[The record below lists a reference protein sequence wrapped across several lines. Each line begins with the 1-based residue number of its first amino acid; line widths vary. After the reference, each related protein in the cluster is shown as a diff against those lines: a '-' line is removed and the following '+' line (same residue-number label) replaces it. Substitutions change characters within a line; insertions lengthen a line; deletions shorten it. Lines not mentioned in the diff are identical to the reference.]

1 MKPENIAGLTVAEYL
16 GYENVLMLLGLGGVL
31 GIVFNRLGFP
41 SVVGYLLA
49 GIVYSFFIKREIADP
64 LITTLGNLGIILLSF
79 NIGLE
84 TRLEFFKKYAKEIV
98 AVILMDFFITLVA
111 WFFLGFL
118 LQLELS
124 QITLLTIITICAS
137 SGALYKMMIIGKGYT
152 KEFRQLIFSMLAL
165 QDIIIIVA
173 LTIISSS
180 GTGQISLGEVA
191 RLLATLT
198 FFAIVSF
205 YIGRKIISWL
215 LGFAVKHNL
224 DIYLIIVLSLVLGYS
239 YISTLVGLSSL
250 YGAFIAGM
258 ILASLSDPKEIM
270 LRLQGLMELGI
281 LLYFSLVG
289 AQVIGISMKFMLAG
303 IIIALASIIVR
314 SFSFTISAWSSGF
327 KLKDSIKAG
336 LLMTSISE
344 NGIILAS
351 AALAVG
357 YFDSSMFSMV
367 VVLVISS
374 IVFSSSLYRN
384 NEKIAEKIES
394 MVPRQVSYVIENVI
408 TKYYTRASDIIL
420 KVSWSLLE
428 GLSIIFVITVTVSF
442 LESRLSLTEVPLV
455 LRAFIIM
462 LGLFLTLYTI
472 NYFVRKI
479 VKEVMP
485 IDTGI
490 EEVELEDAAKI
501 ISFMMGALGTL
512 AFVLISSRYSLS
524 IFLEEFEMLGFS
536 EKATVL
542 VPVVLSIASL
552 IYFVRKG
559 LQTYKELKTFYEKE
573 KT

>member
-1 MKPENIAGLTVAEYL
+1 VVEYL
-16 GYENVLMLLGLGGVL
+16 GYENVLMLLGLGGVM

-41 SVVGYLLA
+41 SVVGYLMA
-49 GIVYSFFIKREIADP
+49 GIIYSFFIKREIADP

-118 LQLELS
+118 LKLELP
-124 QITLLTIITICAS
+124 QVTLLTIITICAS
-137 SGALYKMMIIGKGYT
+137 SGALYKMMIIGKGYSR
-152 KEFRQLIFSMLAL
+152 EFRQLIFSMLAL

-173 LTIISSS
+173 LTIVSSS
-180 GTGQISLGEVA
+180 GAGELTLGKVS

-205 YIGRKIISWL
+205 YIGRKMISWL
-215 LGFAVKHNL
+215 LGFAVRHSL

-289 AQVIGISMKFMLAG
+289 AQVIGISIKFMLAG
-303 IIIALASIIVR
+303 IIIALSSIIVR

-351 AALAVG
+351 AALAAG

-384 NEKIAEKIES
+384 NERIAEKIEKF
-394 MVPRQVSYVIENVI
+394 VPYQVSNVIENVI
-408 TKYYTRASDIIL
+408 TKYYTKASDIIL

-442 LESRLSLTEVPLV
+442 LESKLSLTEVPLIF
-455 LRAFIIM
+455 RAFIIM

-479 VKEVMP
+479 VREVMP

-501 ISFMMGALGTL
+501 ISFMMGALATL

-552 IYFVRKG
+552 VYFVRKG
-559 LQTYKELKTFYEKE
+559 LQTYKELKTYYEKE